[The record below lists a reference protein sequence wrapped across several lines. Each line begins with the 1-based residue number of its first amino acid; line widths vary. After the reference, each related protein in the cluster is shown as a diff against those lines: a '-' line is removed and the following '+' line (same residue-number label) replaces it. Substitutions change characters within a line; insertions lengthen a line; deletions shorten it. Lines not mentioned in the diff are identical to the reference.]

1 MIQVRRGF
9 FPPFWIIILLTLTKQ
24 IAQKKSL
31 FLLLI
36 FFLFFFF
43 LLWDQNLALCGE
55 LDTLKHEV
63 GTEQCSEK
71 SQLWAQEQTVCPE
84 VPWKCLARGTCSRPI
99 LVQHVS
105 VDLHSSFY
113 YYSGRCKAI
122 KPWRTWPCDR
132 CLEIS
137 QYPLTTAQLSPW
149 CLG

>member
-71 SQLWAQEQTVCPE
+71 SQL
-84 VPWKCLARGTCSRPI
+84 
-99 LVQHVS
+99 
-105 VDLHSSFY
+105 
-113 YYSGRCKAI
+113 
-122 KPWRTWPCDR
+122 
-132 CLEIS
+132 
-137 QYPLTTAQLSPW
+137 
-149 CLG
+149 